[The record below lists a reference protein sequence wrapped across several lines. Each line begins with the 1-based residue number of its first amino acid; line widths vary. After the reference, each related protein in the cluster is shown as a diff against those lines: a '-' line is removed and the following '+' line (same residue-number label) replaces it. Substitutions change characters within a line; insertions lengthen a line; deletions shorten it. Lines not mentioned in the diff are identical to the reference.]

1 MTRAERQRRRR
12 KRRRIRSGVLV
23 VLVFVLAFIVI
34 ARPNANPPE
43 EKVAAV
49 EIMKD
54 SPEPIVETFEETL
67 PPVVEDEPEPE
78 SRYADLKISE
88 EDIYTLACLVYHE
101 ARGEPFEGQ
110 VAVIE
115 VVLNRML
122 SPYFPDTVEEVV
134 FHKYGDVWQFSPAPY
149 LWTAEPDTTQ
159 YAAVHTAI
167 YNPESILPVE
177 TVYFSR
183 SAYNE
188 YVVAVIENHVFCA
201 IEEEFR

>member
-1 MTRAERQRRRR
+1 MTRAERQRRR
-12 KRRRIRSGVLV
+12 KLRRRIRAGVLV
-23 VLVFVLAFIVI
+23 ILAIVLVFVVV
-34 ARPNANPPE
+34 ARGNTEPPE
-43 EKVAAV
+43 DKLPEA
-49 EIMKD
+49 EIPT
-54 SPEPIVETFEETL
+54 SSAELIVETLDVTL
-67 PPVVEDEPEPE
+67 PPVVEDEPEPV
-78 SRYADLKISE
+78 SRYADLEISE
-88 EDIYTLACLVYHE
+88 DDIYTLACLVYHE

-115 VVLNRML
+115 VVFNRML

-134 FHKYGDVWQFSPAPY
+134 FQKYGNVWQFSPAPY
-149 LWTAEPDTTQ
+149 LWTAEPDATQ